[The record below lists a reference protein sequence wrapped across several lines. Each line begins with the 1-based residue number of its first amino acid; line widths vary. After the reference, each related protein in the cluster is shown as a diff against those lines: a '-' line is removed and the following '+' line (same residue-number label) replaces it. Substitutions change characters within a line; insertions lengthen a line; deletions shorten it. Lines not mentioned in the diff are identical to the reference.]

1 MVALDGFR
9 GDWFT
14 HMIRFLVLFSAII
27 PISLRVNLEMG
38 KTMYSYM
45 INNDKCIPNTI
56 MRTTTIPEELG
67 RIEYLLVLFGNLTAR
82 LIKQEH

>member
-9 GDWFT
+9 GDWLT
-14 HMIRFLVLFSAII
+14 HIVRFLVLFSAII

-38 KTMYSYM
+38 KTMYSYI
-45 INNDKCIPNTI
+45 INHDKSIPNTI

-67 RIEYLLVLFGNLTAR
+67 RIEYLLV
-82 LIKQEH
+82 II